1 MADFYFDSSALV
13 KRYINESGTSWVSG
27 LFDPSLGHDAFIA
40 AITPVEMIAAI
51 ARRARSTSI
60 TQDQAAAAYG
70 LIRSDLQTGYQI
82 IELNDAVIT
91 SAMRLAEK
99 HALRG
104 YDAVQ
109 LAGALEVNAL
119 LLASDLPPITFVSA
133 DAELNRVAVTE
144 GLPVEDPNQHV
155 ESE

>member
-13 KRYINESGTSWVSG
+13 KRYISETGSAWTTG
-27 LFDPSLGHDAFIA
+27 LFDPSLSHDAFMV

-51 ARRARSTSI
+51 ARRARGKSI
-60 TQDQAAAAYG
+60 TQTEAATAFN
-70 LIRSDLQTGYQI
+70 LIRTDLQTSYQVV
-82 IELNDAVIT
+82 ELNEAVLA

-119 LLASDLPPITFVSA
+119 LLNNDLPPIIFVSA
-133 DAELNRVAVTE
+133 DAELNAVAATE
-144 GLPVEDPNQHV
+144 GLVVEDPNQHA
-155 ESE
+155 

>member
-13 KRYINESGTSWVSG
+13 KRYIRESGSPWVIG

-51 ARRARSTSI
+51 ARRARGKSI
-60 TQDQAAAAYG
+60 TPDQATTAYG
-70 LIRSDLQTGYQI
+70 LIRSDLQTGYQVV
-82 IELNDAVIT
+82 ELNEAVLT
-91 SAMRLAEK
+91 SAMALAESY
-99 HALRG
+99 ALRG

-119 LLASDLPPITFVSA
+119 LLSSDLPPLIFVSA
-133 DAELNRVAVTE
+133 DAELNKVAAAE
-144 GLPVEDPNQHV
+144 GLAVEDPNQHV
-155 ESE
+155 